1 MSEETGRVEVDGGKW
16 ERREGRERE
25 VGKVGGGW
33 RCKKRI
39 EGGSVVGVWWE

>member
-1 MSEETGRVEVDGGKW
+1 M

-25 VGKVGGGW
+25 VGEVGGGW

-39 EGGSVVGVWWE
+39 EGGSGGSKFFGCVCGGVWWW